1 MGKKIIF
8 FDIDGTLVVCDGKEY
23 IPDSAIEAIQVAR
36 KNGHLVYLCTGRS
49 KAEIYPFILD
59 VGIDGII
66 GAGGGYVE
74 IDNKILYHKT
84 VSEISLKHLIN
95 YFEEN
100 KYDYY
105 LESNTGLIAS
115 KNMIPRVEFML
126 YGDYI
131 NDSEARK
138 RWDKQDNHFINAL
151 QTMDNMFLEDVNKIC
166 FLENKRIPF
175 YELKKEFEEE
185 FSIIKCT
192 VQAFG
197 DESGEL
203 TVPGIH
209 KGTAIEILI
218 KHLGIHQK
226 DTYAFGDGMNDAEML
241 EYVKVGIAMGNAKDG
256 LKSIADEVC
265 ESQVEDGIYKAM
277 KRHGLI

>member
-8 FDIDGTLVVCDGKEY
+8 FDIDGTLVICEGKEY
-23 IPDSAIEAIQVAR
+23 IPNSAIEAIQLAR
-36 KNGHLVYLCTGRS
+36 ENGHLVYLCTGRS
-49 KAEIYPFILD
+49 KAEIYQYILD
-59 VGIDGII
+59 VGIDGVI

-74 IDNKILYHKT
+74 IDDKILYHKK
-84 VSEISLKHLIN
+84 VSEVSLKHLIG

-100 KYDYY
+100 DYDYY
-105 LESNTGLIAS
+105 LESNKGLIAS
-115 KNMIPRVEFML
+115 ENMISRVEFIL

-131 NDSEARK
+131 NDPEAKK
-138 RWDKQDNHFINAL
+138 RWDKHDNHFINAL
-151 QTMDNMFLEDVNKIC
+151 QRSDNMYLDDVNKVC
-166 FLENKRIPF
+166 FLENKKIPF
-175 YELKKEFEEE
+175 EELKKEFEKE

-203 TVPGIH
+203 TVPGVH
-209 KGTAIEILI
+209 KANAIEILI
-218 KHLGIHQK
+218 NHLGIDQK

-241 EYVKVGIAMGNAKDG
+241 EYVQVGIAMENAKEG
-256 LKSIADEVC
+256 LKAIADEVC

>member
-8 FDIDGTLVVCDGKEY
+8 FDIDGTLVVCEGKEY
-23 IPDSAIEAIQVAR
+23 VPDSAIEAIKAAR
-36 KNGHLVYLCTGRS
+36 RNGHLVYLCTGRS
-49 KAEIYPFILD
+49 KAEIYPHILD
-59 VGIDGII
+59 IGIDGVI

-74 IDNKILYHKT
+74 IEDEILYHKT
-84 VSEISLKHLIN
+84 VSDDSLKHLIN

-100 KYDYY
+100 SYDYY
-105 LESNTGLIAS
+105 LESNKGLIAS
-115 KNMIPRVEFML
+115 KNMISRVEFII

-131 NDSEARK
+131 NDPEAKK
-138 RWDKQDNHFINAL
+138 RWDKQDSHFINAL
-151 QTMDNMFLEDVNKIC
+151 HKSNNMYLDDVNKVC
-166 FLENKRIPF
+166 FLENKNIPF
-175 YELKKEFEEE
+175 ENLKKEFENE

-209 KGTAIEILI
+209 KATAIEVLI
-218 KHLGIHQK
+218 EHLGIEQK

-256 LKSIADEVC
+256 LKVIADEVC
-265 ESQVEDGIYKAM
+265 ESQIDDGIYKAM